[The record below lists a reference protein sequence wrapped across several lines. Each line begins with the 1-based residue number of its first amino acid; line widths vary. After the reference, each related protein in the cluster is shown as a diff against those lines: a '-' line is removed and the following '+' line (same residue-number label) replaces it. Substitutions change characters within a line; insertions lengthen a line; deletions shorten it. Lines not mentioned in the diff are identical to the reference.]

1 MFLLDSF
8 LLTALSPAPIQ
19 QLRQLQFWITHSIK
33 LHQIYLQLLQI
44 LEVQLNIQLCWY
56 LYRLYFPYCNSTE
69 FLSPTKQ
76 GMKFSDRSK
85 KKKKTLHHALRGRV
99 EFGFVFFFFFFI
111 FCCVAGFFFSSSIP
125 RLFIVS
131 EHAQWLNR
139 GKVKKNG
146 RIDFQEYISRLD
158 NGIYLFNQFCRINK
172 WCIKKKI
179 KTITSIWSYVS
190 SLYELSSCPY
200 GWMSFDI
207 VHIQTVFPAYEI

>member
-85 KKKKTLHHALRGRV
+85 KKKNLAPRTTRSCGIRFCLL
-99 EFGFVFFFFFFI
+99 FFFFYFLL
-111 FCCVAGFFFSSSIP
+111 CCRIFFF
-125 RLFIVS
+125 
-131 EHAQWLNR
+131 E
-139 GKVKKNG
+139 
-146 RIDFQEYISRLD
+146 
-158 NGIYLFNQFCRINK
+158 FN
-172 WCIKKKI
+172 
-179 KTITSIWSYVS
+179 SA
-190 SLYELSSCPY
+190 
-200 GWMSFDI
+200 SF
-207 VHIQTVFPAYEI
+207 HCFRTRTMT